1 MSDPSTTSNSL
12 TVAYYLP
19 QFHAIPE
26 NDEWWGL
33 GFTEWV
39 NVGRAEPQFT
49 LHDHPR
55 SSVELG
61 QYDLNDVSVM
71 HRQAQMAADHDID
84 AFCFYFYWFD
94 GHRLLERP
102 LDNYLEEGPDF
113 PFCISWA
120 NENWTRRWDGKE
132 SEVLIGQNY
141 SETTADDIFA
151 SFLPYFRDRRYLR
164 VDGSLV
170 LVVHRIDHI
179 PDSRG
184 VIDRWRF
191 LARSNGLGEL
201 RIVAA
206 ETKFGITPDAY
217 GVDAIAEFPPVGSN
231 TLRSALMVPIRGL
244 SKEFA
249 GRLMSYTRMA
259 RRFMSRRESNFIR
272 YRGVAPGWDN
282 TARRGKKA
290 TIYVGHTPSI
300 YGQWLSHARLQ
311 EDRREGGRGLVFIN
325 AWNEWA
331 EGAYLE
337 PDATWG
343 SAFLKATRRDAS
355 FTHQPQKISV
365 GMPSLPWLRSLTQAA
380 MGTGLAVFRRL
391 PLQKR

>member
-1 MSDPSTTSNSL
+1 MSSPSTESKSL

-19 QFHAIPE
+19 QFHSIPE
-26 NDEWWGL
+26 NDEWWGQ

-39 NVGRAEPQFT
+39 NVRKAEPQYS

-55 SSVELG
+55 TSSELG

-71 HRQAQMAADHDID
+71 HRQANMAANHDVD

-102 LDNYLEEGPDF
+102 LENYLDSGPDF

-132 SEVLIGQNY
+132 NEVLIGQDY
-141 SETTADDIFA
+141 SETTADEIFA
-151 SFLPYFRDRRYLR
+151 SFLPYFRDKRYVR
-164 VDGSLV
+164 VDDALV

-179 PDSRG
+179 PASRQ
-184 VIDRWRF
+184 VTERWRC
-191 LARSNGLGEL
+191 LAREHGLGEL

-206 ETKFGITPDAY
+206 ETKFAITPEVHGA
-217 GVDAIAEFPPVGSN
+217 DAIAEFPPVGSN
-231 TLRSALMVPIRGL
+231 TLRSAQVLPVRGL
-244 SKEFA
+244 SKDYA
-249 GRLMSYTRMA
+249 GRLMSYPRMA
-259 RRFMSRRESNFIR
+259 KRFMKRKQPNFIR

-290 TIYVGHTPSI
+290 TIYVGHNPAT

-311 EDRREGGRGLVFIN
+311 EDKREGGRGIVFIN

-337 PDATWG
+337 PDETWG
-343 SAFLKATRRDAS
+343 TAFLKATRRDAPLGY
-355 FTHQPQKISV
+355 QPVQIIL
-365 GMPSLPWLRSLTQAA
+365 GMPSLPWLRSLFQAA
-380 MGTGLAVFRRL
+380 LGSGLALFRRL
-391 PLQKR
+391 RVQK